1 MGTPEKTG
9 TLGIVLFQLGGPD
22 SLDEVQP
29 FLENMF
35 RDPDLFKLPIP
46 GWLRAGFA
54 RRLSKW
60 RAAKV
65 RGLYASIGG
74 RSTIGEITRRQAELI
89 EAELG
94 SVGPCRAFVAMRY
107 GRPSSTDAIRSIRQ
121 ANCDRLVLLP
131 LYPQYSTATTGSSLR
146 EWERC
151 CRAAGL
157 DLPTERIQSYASSPA
172 YIEALVERIVE
183 ARTRF
188 PASCTPHLIF
198 SAHGLPR
205 KLVERGDP
213 YPEQI
218 EESVRLVLDQCD
230 PNTPHTLCFQSKV
243 GPQGWLEPSLSETL
257 RRLGQSS
264 VQEVLVVPISFVSDH
279 LETLSEIDIEA
290 RGEATHCGIRRF
302 ETMQGLNDSPTF
314 IRALADLVRN
324 RIQDLPA
331 R

>member
-1 MGTPEKTG
+1 MGNPDKNR
-9 TLGIVLFQLGGPD
+9 TLGIVLFQLGGPE
-22 SLDEVQP
+22 SLDDVQP
-29 FLENMF
+29 FLESMF

-46 GWLRAGFA
+46 GWLRSGLA

-65 RGLYASIGG
+65 RELYASIGG
-74 RSTIGEITRRQAELI
+74 KSTIGEVTRRQAELL
-89 EAELG
+89 EVEL
-94 SVGPCRAFVAMRY
+94 SPAGPCRVFVAMRH
-107 GRPSSTDAIRSIRQ
+107 GRPSSTDTIRSIRH
-121 ANCDRLVLLP
+121 ANCGRLVLLP
-131 LYPQYSTATTGSSLR
+131 LYPHYSTATTGSSLR

-157 DLPTERIQSYASSPA
+157 DLPTAEIQSYASSPA

-188 PASCTPHLIF
+188 PANCKPHLVF

-218 EESVRLVLDQCD
+218 AESVRLVLDQCD
-230 PNTPHTLCFQSKV
+230 PNTPHTLCYQSKV
-243 GPQGWLEPSLSETL
+243 GPQRWLEPSLSETL
-257 RRLGQSS
+257 RRLGRSN

-290 RGEATHCGIRRF
+290 RAEAIRWGVRRF
-302 ETMQGLNDSPTF
+302 ETTLGLNDSPTF

-324 RIQDLPA
+324 CAQHLPA
-331 R
+331 L